1 METENY
7 PALRQEAE
15 KKTSPADI
23 VKDWHETCNNCRPLT
38 PITCMTDC
46 KIWKQKNESRT
57 LCEKMKNDN
66 FMTNLLNT
74 LKNKRRIQ
82 ILGIISKSRYS
93 LSRLQQELKKL
104 GYCHSQQTLGREY
117 LMPLMEVGL
126 AEENQSQ
133 YHGTVFGC
141 QLNESV
147 KDFVYAEDVLPPH
160 SECYEETALGLL
172 LDKPKTYNDFEEM
185 IPMKSVARV
194 LSRLQEAKLIETTK
208 ENDYI
213 FHHKTK
219 RDSNIAKFS
228 LTERRVYD
236 NIPSD
241 GIPARKLA
249 EKTQISLRRTY
260 KYLRRLKGKKL
271 VFTRKR
277 QKSFALTAD
286 GLQIA
291 LMLKGIHDIV
301 VRELGTALKIVK
313 NEEAC
318 DLLVMDDFQCR
329 EKKDKKIISP
339 KKVIH

>member
-1 METENY
+1 
-7 PALRQEAE
+7 
-15 KKTSPADI
+15 
-23 VKDWHETCNNCRPLT
+23 
-38 PITCMTDC
+38 
-46 KIWKQKNESRT
+46 
-57 LCEKMKNDN
+57 
-66 FMTNLLNT
+66 
-74 LKNKRRIQ
+74 
-82 ILGIISKSRYS
+82 
-93 LSRLQQELKKL
+93 
-104 GYCHSQQTLGREY
+104 
-117 LMPLMEVGL
+117 MEVGL

-172 LDKPKTYNDFEEM
+172 LDEPKTYNDFEEV

-194 LSRLQEAKLIETTK
+194 LSRLQEAKLIETAK

-213 FHHKTK
+213 FYHKTK
-219 RDSNIAKFS
+219 RDSSIAKLS
-228 LTERRVYD
+228 STERRIYD

-271 VFTRKR
+271 VFARKR
-277 QKSFALTAD
+277 QKSFTLTAD

-291 LMLKGIHDIV
+291 LMLKRIHDLV
-301 VRELGTALKIVK
+301 VRASATALDIVK
-313 NEEAC
+313 NEEGWGFA
-318 DLLVMDDFQCR
+318 LVMDDFQCR
-329 EKKDKKIISP
+329 EKKDRKIVSP
-339 KKVIH
+339 KKSFIKQS